1 MLVSS
6 PSVSKSRSFRFSGE
20 DRGARDE
27 ATESARD
34 VRPSSAGVAERPRES
49 RFGRDIGGRIVDT
62 VRFTCCGAPGRG
74 RPDMLEAWYVW
85 VGASC
90 RWRSACL
97 MIIEHKQWRV
107 LANMQGSRG

>member
-6 PSVSKSRSFRFSGE
+6 PSVSKSRSLRFSGE
-20 DRGARDE
+20 DRGAREE

-49 RFGRDIGGRIVDT
+49 RFGRDIGGRMVDT

-74 RPDMLEAWYVW
+74 RPDILAAVRVW
-85 VGASC
+85 SEKFV
-90 RWRSACL
+90 
-97 MIIEHKQWRV
+97 V
-107 LANMQGSRG
+107 VDVVV